1 MLQVDTYVHLS
12 FVNTA
17 NFGRLRLWGSIDPE
31 IKPEKMGSPDAY
43 LKLRCGVSSGEGN
56 ADKARD
62 WQRTIREPVRSG
74 MSIEEFCRQRRQK
87 EGRF

>member
-1 MLQVDTYVHLS
+1 M
-12 FVNTA
+12 
-17 NFGRLRLWGSIDPE
+17 
-31 IKPEKMGSPDAY
+31 
-43 LKLRCGVSSGEGN
+43 SSVEGN

-62 WQRTIREPVRSG
+62 WQRTIREAVRSG